1 MDDSS
6 SSTIENVKTWDCDN
20 LWGQAIITCGDC
32 LQTKL
37 KKLNEVKSASTASA
51 KDLCEF
57 IRVLCDIVVKLFN
70 HAVNGGIQ
78 IELAQIFPKHSN
90 LGKILMTVLNI
101 DTADF
106 KSVLLKERSVN
117 DAVYT
122 LKMLPKDLLVC
133 INRLRIVFK
142 KNTSS

>member
-1 MDDSS
+1 MSLIDDRKFLKSSRLPERYHDMDENSS

-37 KKLNEVKSASTASA
+37 KKLYEVKNATTASA

-57 IRVLCDIVVKLFN
+57 IRVLCDIVLKLFN

-78 IELAQIFPKHSN
+78 IELEQIFPKHSN
-90 LGKILMTVLNI
+90 LGKILMTFLNI
-101 DTADF
+101 DTAEC
-106 KSVLLKERSVN
+106 KSILLKEFEN
-117 DAVYT
+117 
-122 LKMLPKDLLVC
+122 M
-133 INRLRIVFK
+133 
-142 KNTSS
+142 